1 MPGSSKDCSENRKK
15 KWAEH
20 FRKSFN
26 RAEACRATGVNRSTV
41 WRWAKEDKAFSEAV
55 WEIEESVLDVAEAK
69 LAEMVRAG
77 NLQAV
82 KFLLRSKGRERGY
95 GDRLEI
101 SQTVKKETIDIQRL
115 ELLLS
120 DICVRDALEKL
131 AVDSLEGIEKEKL
144 EYDGRRQEIGFQPPG

>member
-1 MPGSSKDCSENRKK
+1 MPGSSKVSSENRKK

-41 WRWAKEDKAFSEAV
+41 WRWMKEDKAFSEAV

-101 SQTVKKETIDIQRL
+101 AQTVKKETIDVKRL

-120 DICVRDALEKL
+120 DGCVRNALERL
-131 AVDSLEGIEKEKL
+131 AVESLEDIKGEL
-144 EYDGRRQEIGFQPPG
+144 EHDGRRQEIGS

>member
-1 MPGSSKDCSENRKK
+1 MKD
-15 KWAEH
+15 
-20 FRKSFN
+20 
-26 RAEACRATGVNRSTV
+26 
-41 WRWAKEDKAFSEAV
+41 DKAFAETV
-55 WEIEESVLDVAEAK
+55 WEIEESVLDVAESK
-69 LAEMVRAG
+69 LVELVRAG
-77 NLQAV
+77 NLQAI

-101 SQTVKKETIDIQRL
+101 SQTVKKETIDIQKL

>member
-1 MPGSSKDCSENRKK
+1 MPGSSKVSSENRKK

-41 WRWAKEDKAFSEAV
+41 WRWAKEDKAFAETV

-82 KFLLRSKGRERGY
+82 KFLLRSKARERGY

-101 SQTVKKETIDIQRL
+101 AQTVKRETIDVKRL

-120 DICVRDALEKL
+120 DSYVRNALEKL
-131 AVDSLEGIEKEKL
+131 AVDSLEDIKEEKL
-144 EYDGRRQEIGFQPPG
+144 EYDRRKQEIGP

>member
-1 MPGSSKDCSENRKK
+1 MPGSSKDCTEYRKK
-15 KWAEH
+15 KWAEQYK
-20 FRKSFN
+20 KSFN

-55 WEIEESVLDVAEAK
+55 WEIEESVLDVAESK

-82 KFLLRSKGRERGY
+82 KFLLRSKARERGY

-120 DICVRDALEKL
+120 DSCVRSALERL
-131 AVDSLEGIEKEKL
+131 AIGSLQDIKEGKL
-144 EYDGRRQEIGFQPPG
+144 EYDGQKQIGHRSTG